1 MRRASHEAVGEKSRR
16 RSEKI
21 TRIQEEKD
29 YALKRLM
36 QLRHEVK
43 GGRDSKCIL
52 IRKESGVRSR
62 AMLGRRY
69 EKNYPKEGGQGT
81 DGCKKI
87 IKPRRGRG
95 DSS

>member
-1 MRRASHEAVGEKSRR
+1 MGGKSRR
-16 RSEKI
+16 RYEKI

-52 IRKESGVRSR
+52 IRKVSGVRSR

-69 EKNYPKEGGQGT
+69 EKNYPKESGQGT

>member
-1 MRRASHEAVGEKSRR
+1 MGGKSRR

-36 QLRHEVK
+36 QIRHEVK
-43 GGRDSKCIL
+43 GGGDSKCIL
-52 IRKESGVRSR
+52 IRRESGVRSR
-62 AMLGRRY
+62 AMQGRRY
-69 EKNYPKEGGQGT
+69 EKNDPKESGQGT
-81 DGCKKI
+81 DGCKNI
-87 IKPRRGRG
+87 MKPRRGRG

>member
-1 MRRASHEAVGEKSRR
+1 MGEKSRR
-16 RSEKI
+16 RYEKI

-36 QLRHEVK
+36 QIRHEVK

-52 IRKESGVRSR
+52 NRRESGVRSR

-69 EKNYPKEGGQGT
+69 EKNDPKESGQGT

>member
-1 MRRASHEAVGEKSRR
+1 MGEKSRR
-16 RSEKI
+16 RYEKI

-43 GGRDSKCIL
+43 EGRDSKCIL

-69 EKNYPKEGGQGT
+69 ERNDPKESGQGT
-81 DGCKKI
+81 EGCKKF
-87 IKPRRGRG
+87 IKSRERG
-95 DSS
+95 DSN

>member
-1 MRRASHEAVGEKSRR
+1 MGEKSRR
-16 RSEKI
+16 RYEKI

-36 QLRHEVK
+36 QIRREVK
-43 GGRDSKCIL
+43 GGRGLKSIL
-52 IRKESGVRSR
+52 NRIESGVRSR

-69 EKNYPKEGGQGT
+69 EKNDPKESGQGT

-87 IKPRRGRG
+87 MKPRRGRG
-95 DSS
+95 DSN